1 VQEPLPSP
9 DGNVPAGRDPAT
21 VVMLKSG
28 DATGLRH
35 LLEDHGGMVRA
46 RLRKRFHRVL
56 DDSEIDESLHL
67 AAIQVWRSAGTYDS
81 NLGPLRAWFS
91 AIANNCALKLLQKRK
106 RAGFS
111 LNVDLDQ
118 HPVAVQTVMPP
129 TSARQKLLLDTMACL
144 EKLPRLQ
151 RSILQADLDAGG
163 QAPAATL
170 ASQFDT
176 STNSI
181 YVSRLKGLRS
191 LRRMLAELGHRS
203 DNGATTQT
211 DPPGLQAESG

>member
-1 VQEPLPSP
+1 MP
-9 DGNVPAGRDPAT
+9 DGNACRGRDPAT
-21 VVMLKSG
+21 VTMLQSG

-35 LLEDHGGMVRA
+35 LLEDHGGLVKA

-67 AAIQVWRSAGTYDS
+67 AAIQVWRSAATYDS

-118 HPVAVQTVMPP
+118 HPVAAPSVMPP

-163 QAPAATL
+163 QAPASSL
-170 ASQFDT
+170 ASAFDT

-191 LRRMLAELGHRS
+191 LRRMLAALGHNS
-203 DNGATTQT
+203 EFSAPTQPAPT
-211 DPPGLQAESG
+211 GLQAESG